1 MNKLND
7 ETVHQITNEQMTKF
21 YNCSSCSYE
30 IQPNNCK
37 AVKIVFQI
45 LTLNLEDIFN
55 KLENNYYRSLYSLL
69 NYNSTNSFHYLL

>member
-21 YNCSSCSYE
+21 YNCSSCSYG

-55 KLENNYYRSLYSLL
+55 KHENNYYSSLYSLL

>member
-1 MNKLND
+1 MKKLND

-21 YNCSSCSYE
+21 YNCSSCSYG

-37 AVKIVFQI
+37 AVKIVFKI

-55 KLENNYYRSLYSLL
+55 K
-69 NYNSTNSFHYLL
+69 H